1 MAYLLLPDKKQT
13 RKIPLNKSVFF
24 VGRARE
30 NDLIL
35 HSDSLSRFHAQIT
48 RRSDHFAINDR
59 GSLNGVFVNG
69 TRIVG
74 ETRLHDGDILGFGEV
89 HARFCS
95 EEPKP
100 IPETQK
106 VSEKM
111 QRFPVSSLVDSRRI
125 EPEKKQKYLEL
136 LYHFSARLLQQSPS
150 ADLGEVSLELIHEVW
165 NPDRSCLMLKGNSAE
180 WQIATQRFGKNPQL
194 SNESFEISRS
204 LIRELEKEQ
213 EGLLISHRVDDRR
226 FSASE
231 SLQRQNVQ
239 SVMCAPLWTNKAIH
253 GFLYADLIRPDR
265 SFSYTDLEMFA
276 ILANLMAM
284 KWENDQLWQQALIQ
298 QQLEQEL
305 NVAAEIQRK
314 FFPVEPPNLPGYE
327 LGALTIPS
335 RKVGGDAYFWH
346 ERKNGEVVFMIAD
359 VMGKGL
365 PSSLLMS
372 QVQAIMKIFAEQHE
386 EPRDMITA
394 VNQFIYKH
402 STQEKFISMITMV
415 LNPADGRMRYCNAGH
430 NAPVVTNPGADAVFL
445 ESGGMLVGVFE
456 DQMYIQ
462 GSTTLEKGGTLVCY
476 TDGVTEARNTQDE
489 EFGVERLLDF
499 VRRNDDVPAPLL
511 PEAIIASIRENWLA
525 TDQEDDWTLLIV
537 KRLASA
543 SLREDAQT
551 RDAQTQMGDTG
562 FEPVTST
569 V

>member
-13 RKIPLNKSVFF
+13 RKVPLNKSVFF
-24 VGRARE
+24 IGRARE

-35 HSDSLSRFHAQIT
+35 SSDSLSRFHAQINK
-48 RRSDHFAINDR
+48 RQDHFSINDR
-59 GSLNGVFVNG
+59 GSLNGVFLNG
-69 TRIVG
+69 ARIVG
-74 ETRLHDGDILGFGEV
+74 ETRLHNGDILGFGEV
-89 HARFCS
+89 HAQFCS
-95 EEPKP
+95 DEPKP

-111 QRFPVSSLVDSRRI
+111 QRFPVSTLVDSRKI
-125 EPEKKQKYLEL
+125 EPERKQKYLEL
-136 LYHFSARLLQQSPS
+136 LYHFSAKLLQQSPS
-150 ADLGEVSLELIHEVW
+150 SDLGEVALEMVQDVW
-165 NPDRSCLMLKGNSAE
+165 KPDRSCLMLKSEPAE
-180 WQIATQRFGKNPQL
+180 WQIATQRFGRNPQL

-213 EGLLISHRVDDRR
+213 EALLISHRVDDRR

-298 QQLEQEL
+298 QQMEQEL

-314 FFPVEPPNLPGYE
+314 FFPVSPPHLPGYE

-346 ERKNGEVVFMIAD
+346 ERKNGEVVFMIGD

-372 QVQAIMKIFAEQHE
+372 QIQAIMKIFAEQFQQAK
-386 EPRDMITA
+386 DMITA
-394 VNQFIYKH
+394 VNEFIYRH
-402 STQEKFISMITMV
+402 STQEKFISMITIV
-415 LNPADGRMRYCNAGH
+415 LNPSTGEISFCNAGH
-430 NAPVVTNPGADAVFL
+430 NAPILMNPGKEPFYL
-445 ESGGMLVGVFE
+445 EAGGMLVGVFE

-462 GSTTLEKGGTLVCY
+462 GEAVLMKGGTLALY
-476 TDGVTEARNTQDE
+476 TDGVTEARNATDIE
-489 EFGVERLLDF
+489 YGLERL
-499 VRRNDDVPAPLL
+499 VPFLAANEDMPAALM
-511 PEAIIASIRENWLA
+511 PEAIIADIREKWLA
-525 TDQEDDWTLLIV
+525 TDQEDDWTLLIL
-537 KRLASA
+537 KRTAASK
-543 SLREDAQT
+543 E
-551 RDAQTQMGDTG
+551 
-562 FEPVTST
+562 V
-569 V
+569 

>member
-13 RKIPLNKSVFF
+13 RKVPLKKTVFF
-24 VGRARE
+24 VGRAHE

-35 HSDSLSRFHAQIT
+35 ISDSLSRFHAQIT
-48 RRSDHFAINDR
+48 KRGDHFAINDR
-59 GSLNGVFVNG
+59 GSLNGVFING

-74 ETRLHDGDILGFGEV
+74 ETRLHDGDIVGFGDV
-89 HARFCS
+89 HAQFCS

-106 VSEKM
+106 ISEKM

-150 ADLGEVSLELIHEVW
+150 ADLGEVALELIHEVW
-165 NPDRSCLMLKGNSAE
+165 NPDRSCLLRGNSGE
-180 WQIATQRFGKNPQL
+180 WQIATQHFGKNPQL
-194 SNESFEISRS
+194 SNDSFEISRS

-213 EGLLISHRVDDRR
+213 EALLISHRTDDKR

-239 SVMCAPLWTNKAIH
+239 SVMCAPLWTNRDIH

-265 SFSYTDLEMFA
+265 SFTYTDLEMFA

-284 KWENDQLWQQALIQ
+284 KWENDQLWQQALVQ

-314 FFPVEPPNLPGYE
+314 FFPTEPPDMPGYE

-335 RKVGGDAYFWH
+335 RKVGGDSYFWH
-346 ERKNGEVVFMIAD
+346 ERKNGQIVFMIAD

-372 QVQAIMKIFAEQHE
+372 QIQAIMKIFAEQFH
-386 EPRDMITA
+386 EPREMVSA

-402 STQEKFISMITMV
+402 STQEKFISMVTILMDPTDGSITFS
-415 LNPADGRMRYCNAGH
+415 NAGH
-430 NAPVVTNPGADAVFL
+430 NPPVLLNPGAEPIYL
-445 ESGGMLVGVFE
+445 EAGGMLLGVFE
-456 DQMYIQ
+456 DQNYIQ
-462 GSTTLEKGGTLVCY
+462 GGGRMEKGGTLICY
-476 TDGVTEARNTQDE
+476 TDGVTEARNDQDA
-489 EFGVERLLDF
+489 EFEVERLLEF
-499 VRRNDDVPAPLL
+499 VNLNHDVPAPLL
-511 PEAIIASIRENWLA
+511 PEAIIANIRENWLA
-525 TDQEDDWTLLIV
+525 TDQEDDWTLLVV
-537 KRLASA
+537 KRS
-543 SLREDAQT
+543 S
-551 RDAQTQMGDTG
+551 G
-562 FEPVTST
+562 
-569 V
+569 

>member
-13 RKIPLNKSVFF
+13 RKVPLNKAIFF
-24 VGRARE
+24 IGRARE

-35 HSDSLSRFHAQIT
+35 TSDSLSRFHAQINK
-48 RRSDHFAINDR
+48 RGDRFAINDR

-69 TRIVG
+69 ARIVG
-74 ETRLHDGDILGFGEV
+74 ETALHDGDILGFGEV
-89 HARFCS
+89 HAQFCS
-95 EEPKP
+95 DEPKP
-100 IPETQK
+100 IPENQK

-111 QRFPVSSLVDSRRI
+111 QRFPVTTLVDSRKI
-125 EPEKKQKYLEL
+125 EPERKQKYLEL

-150 ADLGEVSLELIHEVW
+150 ADLGEVALEMVQDVW
-165 NPDRSCLMLKGNSAE
+165 NPDRSCLMLKADDAE

-194 SNESFEISRS
+194 SSESFEISRS
-204 LIRELEKEQ
+204 LIRELEKDQ
-213 EGLLISHRVDDRR
+213 EALLISHRVDDRR

-265 SFSYTDLEMFA
+265 SFSYIDLEMFA

-314 FFPVEPPNLPGYE
+314 FFPVHPPNLPNYE

-346 ERKNGEVVFMIAD
+346 ERENGEVVFMIAD

-372 QVQAIMKIFAEQHE
+372 QIQAIMKIFAEQYE
-386 EPRDMITA
+386 QARDIITA
-394 VNQFIYKH
+394 VNKFIYRY
-402 STQEKFISMITMV
+402 STQEKFISMITFV
-415 LNPADGRMRYCNAGH
+415 LDPTTGHINYCNAGH
-430 NAPVVTNPGADAVFL
+430 NAPILLNPGKEPFFL
-445 ESGGMLVGVFE
+445 EAGGMLVGVFE
-456 DQMYIQ
+456 DQVYIH
-462 GSTTLEKGGTLVCY
+462 GEVTLQPAGTLVLY
-476 TDGVTEARNTQDE
+476 TDGVTEARNAE
-489 EFGVERLLDF
+489 EIEFGVERLVEFL
-499 VRRNDDVPAPLL
+499 RANDDMPAPLL
-511 PEAIIASIRENWLA
+511 PEAIIGNIRENWLA
-525 TDQEDDWTLLIV
+525 TDQEDDWTLLTL
-537 KRLASA
+537 KR
-543 SLREDAQT
+543 T
-551 RDAQTQMGDTG
+551 
-562 FEPVTST
+562 
-569 V
+569 